1 MIGMNQ
7 IKKKLFTGMGIGL
20 GIGLVAVG
28 ITLWWSISTIKS
40 YEAGTNKKYNRL
52 YTQDVAVLN
61 RDVIQGEV
69 ITSDMVT
76 TVNIHKRTVPTG
88 ALSTSEIVGNVAKF
102 NIPATIP
109 ITKSMVTS
117 EIVSADVRSQEI
129 NTVLM
134 PSDLVT
140 GDYVDIRIMYPN
152 GTDYIVLAQKQIGTI
167 SGSTFWTTLTEDE
180 RLILNG
186 AIVDSY
192 LNDGSKLYA
201 TKYTDPEAQV
211 KIADETNDTLRGY
224 MLDAISKAF
233 NLGSTTTTED
243 TTVDELITSDT
254 TTTPETTQTTT
265 QTTITAGNSTVNS
278 IFDLIVKYK
287 NYAATLSRTTENYQP
302 NEQIIAMM
310 KTNANVLQDAK
321 DKLSSEVRRNI
332 ESGISSYKST
342 NSGAYENVIEGVENS
357 IQTQKEERNTLIG
370 E

>member
-7 IKKKLFTGMGIGL
+7 IKKKLFTGMGIGF
-20 GIGLVAVG
+20 GVGLVAVG
-28 ITLWWSISTIKS
+28 VTLWWSLSTIKS

-52 YTQDVAVLN
+52 YTQDVSVLN

-140 GDYVDIRIMYPN
+140 GDYVDVRIMYPN

-167 SGSTFWTTLTEDE
+167 SGSTFWLTLTEDE

-192 LNDGSKLYA
+192 LNDGTKLYA

-224 MLDAISKAF
+224 MLDAIAKAF
-233 NLGSTTTTED
+233 NLESANTTTPTE
-243 TTVDELITSDT
+243 TTVGGEQTTTSDT
-254 TTTPETTQTTT
+254 TAS
-265 QTTITAGNSTVNS
+265 TTITANNATVNS

-302 NEQIIAMM
+302 NEQIITMM
-310 KTNANVLQDAK
+310 KSNANVLQDAK
-321 DKLSSEVRRNI
+321 NKLSSEVRKNI

-342 NSGAYENVIEGVENS
+342 QGDAYENIIEGVTNS
-357 IQTQKEERNTLIG
+357 IQTQKEERNSLLG

>member
-52 YTQDVAVLN
+52 YTQDVTVLN

-109 ITKSMVTS
+109 ITKSMITS
-117 EIVSADVRSQEI
+117 EIVSADVREQEI

-167 SGSTFWTTLTEDE
+167 SGSTFWLTLTEDE

-192 LNDGSKLYA
+192 LNDGTKLYA
-201 TKYTDPEAQV
+201 TKYTDPEAQI

-224 MLDAISKAF
+224 MLDAIAKAF
-233 NLGSTTTTED
+233 NLGSTTTDTATTD
-243 TTVDELITSDT
+243 TTTTDELITSDT
-254 TTTPETTQTTT
+254 TTTST
-265 QTTITAGNSTVNS
+265 TTITANNSTVNS

-287 NYAATLSRTTENYQP
+287 NYAATLSRTSENYQP
-302 NEQIIAMM
+302 NEQIITMM

-342 NSGAYENVIEGVENS
+342 SGDAYENVIEGVTNS
-357 IQTQKEERNTLIG
+357 IETQKDERNSLLG